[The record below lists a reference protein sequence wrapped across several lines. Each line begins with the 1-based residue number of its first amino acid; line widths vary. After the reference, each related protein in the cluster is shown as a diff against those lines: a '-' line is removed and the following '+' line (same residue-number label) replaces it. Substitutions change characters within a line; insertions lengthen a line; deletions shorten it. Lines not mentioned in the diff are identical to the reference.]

1 MARRP
6 PLPTP
11 SALRRRRE
19 HRTQRLLA
27 NRQVADALVSA
38 AGLVGRPVRDR
49 TGAEVGR
56 LLDVVVRWRGEPY
69 PPVTGLVVRVACR
82 RVFVPIDHVE
92 EISTERVTL
101 RSVRLDLRDFE
112 RRPGEVVFNGDVVDH
127 QLVDVDGVRV
137 IRAADLYL
145 ARSVRS
151 TSSSGVDVGFQTLL
165 RRLGP
170 PRWRR
175 RPTPDRVIDWAAIQP
190 FGTGGNNGPG
200 GTGGPGA
207 GGPPGPMRLS
217 TPNQALR
224 RLRPGELAD
233 LLEELGRDERQELL
247 AQLEPE
253 TAADALEEMEAGE
266 ISALLRESSTEH
278 AASLL
283 AEMEPD
289 EAVDA
294 LRDLETDE
302 AAELL
307 DAMPLETADRLR
319 ALLLYRE
326 GSAGGV
332 MTTNLVLVRPHQTVG
347 QVRRILRSQAE
358 HQADVDAVIIVD
370 DTGRLVHDIGLFEL
384 LVASKDD
391 AVIDVA
397 GPPEPV
403 TVHPDA
409 PLDEVVERFIDS
421 RGSSVLVIDDD
432 ERPVGRILADDLV
445 DALVPDR
452 GKVRFLRLRG

>member
-1 MARRP
+1 
-6 PLPTP
+6 
-11 SALRRRRE
+11 
-19 HRTQRLLA
+19 
-27 NRQVADALVSA
+27 
-38 AGLVGRPVRDR
+38 
-49 TGAEVGR
+49 
-56 LLDVVVRWRGEPY
+56 
-69 PPVTGLVVRVACR
+69 
-82 RVFVPIDHVE
+82 
-92 EISTERVTL
+92 
-101 RSVRLDLRDFE
+101 DFE
-112 RRPGEVVFNGDVVDH
+112 RRPGEVVLNGDVVDH

-145 ARSVRS
+145 ARVGDEYRLV
-151 TSSSGVDVGFQTLL
+151 GVDVGFQTLL

-190 FGTGGNNGPG
+190 FGTGGPEGSPI
-200 GTGGPGA
+200 
-207 GGPPGPMRLS
+207 GPPGQMRLH

-247 AQLEPE
+247 AQLETE
-253 TAADALEEMEAGE
+253 TAADALEEMEADE
-266 ISALLRESSTEH
+266 ISALLRESTTEQ

-294 LRDLETDE
+294 LRDLEGDE

-307 DAMPLETADRLR
+307 AAMPDEKADRLR

-332 MTTNLVLVRPHQTVG
+332 MTTNLVLVRPDQTVG

-370 DTGRLVHDIGLFEL
+370 DTGRLIHDIGLFEL

-391 AVIDVA
+391 SVIDVA

-403 TVHPDA
+403 TVSPDA
-409 PLDEVVERFIDS
+409 PLDEVVKRFIDS

-452 GKVRFLRLRG
+452 GKVRFLRLLG

>member
-1 MARRP
+1 MT
-6 PLPTP
+6 LG
-11 SALRRRRE
+11 SA
-19 HRTQRLLA
+19 
-27 NRQVADALVSA
+27 
-38 AGLVGRPVRDR
+38 
-49 TGAEVGR
+49 
-56 LLDVVVRWRGEPY
+56 
-69 PPVTGLVVRVACR
+69 
-82 RVFVPIDHVE
+82 
-92 EISTERVTL
+92 
-101 RSVRLDLRDFE
+101 RLDLRDFE
-112 RRPGEVVFNGDVVDH
+112 RRDGEVVLNGDVIDH

-137 IRAADLYL
+137 VRAADLYL
-145 ARSVRS
+145 AKVGEEYKLV
-151 TSSSGVDVGFQTLL
+151 GVDVGFQTLL

-170 PRWRR
+170 PRWRT

-190 FGTGGNNGPG
+190 FGTGGPDAAD
-200 GTGGPGA
+200 TGHEVR
-207 GGPPGPMRLS
+207 MDQ
-217 TPNQALR
+217 PNQALR

-247 AQLEPE
+247 ARLDQE
-253 TAADALEEMEAGE
+253 TAADALEEMEPDHLG
-266 ISALLRESSTEH
+266 ALLRESTPEH

-302 AAELL
+302 ADELL
-307 DAMPLETADRLR
+307 ALMPKEEADRLR

-332 MTTNLVLVRPHQTVG
+332 MTTRLVLVRPEQTVG

-358 HQADVDAVIIVD
+358 HEAEVDAVVIVD

-384 LVASKDD
+384 LVAAKDD
-391 AVIDVA
+391 EVINVA

-403 TVHPDA
+403 TVSPDA
-409 PLDEVVERFIDS
+409 SLDEVVKTFIDS
-421 RGSSVLVIDDD
+421 RGSSLLVVDD
-432 ERPVGRILADDLV
+432 EDRPVGRILADDLV

-452 GKVRFLRLRG
+452 GLIRFLRFRG

>member
-27 NRQVADALVSA
+27 NRAVADALVSA
-38 AGLVGRPVRDR
+38 AGLVGRPVRDQ

-69 PPVTGLVVRVACR
+69 PPVTGLVVRVGRR
-82 RVFVPIDHVE
+82 RVYVPIDHVE
-92 EISTERVTL
+92 ELSTEQVKL
-101 RSVRLDLRDFE
+101 RSARLDLRDFE
-112 RRPGEVVFNGDVVDH
+112 RRPGEVVLNGDVVDH

-145 ARSVRS
+145 ARVVDEFRLV
-151 TSSSGVDVGFQTLL
+151 GVDVGFQTLL

-190 FGTGGNNGPG
+190 FGYG
-200 GTGGPGA
+200 GTDDTGA
-207 GGPPGPMRLS
+207 GTGPPGPMRLH

-247 AQLEPE
+247 AQLETE
-253 TAADALEEMEAGE
+253 TAADALEEMEADQ
-266 ISALLRESSTEH
+266 ISALLRELSTEK
-278 AASLL
+278 ASLL
-283 AEMEPD
+283 LSEMEPD

-294 LRDLETDE
+294 LRDLEVDE
-302 AAELL
+302 AGELL
-307 DAMPLETADRLR
+307 DAMPKDKADRLR

-332 MTTNLVLVRPHQTVG
+332 MTTNLVLVRPDQTVG
-347 QVRRILRSQAE
+347 QVRRILRTQAE
-358 HQADVDAVIIVD
+358 HQGDVDAVIIVD
-370 DTGRLVHDIGLFEL
+370 ETGRLVHDIGLFEL

-403 TVHPDA
+403 TVTPDA
-409 PLDEVVERFIDS
+409 PLDEVVKRFIES

-432 ERPVGRILADDLV
+432 DRPVGRILADDLV
-445 DALVPDR
+445 DSLVPDR
-452 GKVRFLRLRG
+452 GKIRLLRLLG

>member
-27 NRQVADALVSA
+27 NRTVADALVSA

-69 PPVTGLVVRVACR
+69 PPVTGLVVRVARR
-82 RVFVPIDHVE
+82 RVFVPIDHVG

-101 RSVRLDLRDFE
+101 HSVRLDLRDFE
-112 RRPGEVVFNGDVVDH
+112 RRPGEVVLSGDVVDH

-145 ARSVRS
+145 ARVGDEYRLV
-151 TSSSGVDVGFQTLL
+151 GVDVGFQTLL

-190 FGTGGNNGPG
+190 FGTGSSGI
-200 GTGGPGA
+200 
-207 GGPPGPMRLS
+207 GPPGPMRLH

-247 AQLEPE
+247 AQLEKE
-253 TAADALEEMEAGE
+253 TAADALEEMEADHLG
-266 ISALLRESSTEH
+266 ALLRESTTEH

-294 LRDLETDE
+294 LRDLEADE
-302 AAELL
+302 AKELL
-307 DAMPLETADRLR
+307 DVMPREKADRLR

-332 MTTNLVLVRPHQTVG
+332 MTTNLVLVRPDQTVG

-370 DTGRLVHDIGLFEL
+370 DTGRLIHDIGLFEL

-403 TVHPDA
+403 TVSPDA
-409 PLDEVVERFIDS
+409 SLDEVVKRFIDS

-432 ERPVGRILADDLV
+432 DRPVGRILADDLV

-452 GKVRFLRLRG
+452 GKVRFLRLLG

>member
-27 NRQVADALVSA
+27 NRTVADALVSA

-49 TGAEVGR
+49 SGAEVGR
-56 LLDVVVRWRGEPY
+56 LIDVVVRWRGEPY
-69 PPVTGLVVRVACR
+69 PPVTGLVVRVARR
-82 RVFVPIDHVE
+82 RVFVPVDHVE

-112 RRPGEVVFNGDVVDH
+112 RRPGEVVLNGDVVDH

-145 ARSVRS
+145 ARVGEEHRLV
-151 TSSSGVDVGFQTLL
+151 GVDVGFQTLL

-170 PRWRR
+170 PRWRS

-190 FGTGGNNGPG
+190 FGTGA
-200 GTGGPGA
+200 PGA
-207 GGPPGPMRLS
+207 SGVGPPGPMRLH

-247 AQLEPE
+247 AQLETE
-253 TAADALEEMEAGE
+253 TAADALEEMEAGQ
-266 ISALLRESSTEH
+266 ISALLRESTTEQ

-294 LRDLETDE
+294 LRDLEGDE
-302 AAELL
+302 TAELL
-307 DAMPLETADRLR
+307 DAMPRETADRLR

-332 MTTNLVLVRPHQTVG
+332 MTTNLVLVRPDQKVG

-358 HQADVDAVIIVD
+358 HQSDVDAVIIVD

-403 TVHPDA
+403 TVSPDA
-409 PLDEVVERFIDS
+409 PLDEVLERFIDS
-421 RGSSVLVIDDD
+421 RGSSVLVVDDD
-432 ERPVGRILADDLV
+432 DRPVGRILADDLI

-452 GKVRFLRLRG
+452 GKIRFLRLLG

>member
-11 SALRRRRE
+11 SAFRRRRE
-19 HRTQRLLA
+19 HRTQRILA
-27 NRQVADALVSA
+27 NRAVADALISA

-49 TGAEVGR
+49 GGAEVGR
-56 LLDVVVRWRGEPY
+56 LLDVVVRWRADPY
-69 PPVTGLVVRVACR
+69 PPVTGLVARVGRR
-82 RVFVPIDHVE
+82 RVYVPADQVE
-92 EISTERVTL
+92 QIGHEQVTL
-101 RSVRLDLRDFE
+101 GSARLDLRDFE
-112 RRPGEVVFNGDVVDH
+112 RRPGEVVLNGDVIDH

-145 ARSVRS
+145 ARVNEEYRLV
-151 TSSSGVDVGFQTLL
+151 GVDVGFPTLL

-170 PRWRR
+170 PRWRT

-190 FGTGGNNGPG
+190 FGTGGGEA
-200 GTGGPGA
+200 GA
-207 GGPPGPMRLS
+207 PGPVHLDQS
-217 TPNQALR
+217 NQALR

-247 AQLEPE
+247 AQLDQE
-253 TAADALEEMEAGE
+253 TAADALEEMEPDHLG
-266 ISALLRESSTEH
+266 ALLRESTPAH

-294 LRDLETDE
+294 LRDLEPDE
-302 AAELL
+302 ADELL
-307 DAMPLETADRLR
+307 GLMPKDDADRLR

-332 MTTNLVLVRPHQTVG
+332 MTTRLVLVHPDQTVG

-358 HQADVDAVIIVD
+358 HQAEVDGVIIVD
-370 DTGRLVHDIGLFEL
+370 DMGRLVHDIGLYEL
-384 LVASKDD
+384 LVAAKDD

-403 TVHPDA
+403 TVSPDA
-409 PLDEVVERFIDS
+409 SLDEVVQRFIES
-421 RGSSVLVIDDD
+421 RGSSLLVIDDD

-452 GKVRFLRLRG
+452 GLIRFLRYRG

>member
-1 MARRP
+1 M
-6 PLPTP
+6 
-11 SALRRRRE
+11 
-19 HRTQRLLA
+19 
-27 NRQVADALVSA
+27 SA

-69 PPVTGLVVRVACR
+69 PPITGLVVRVARR

-112 RRPGEVVFNGDVVDH
+112 RRPGEVVLNGDVVDH

-145 ARSVRS
+145 ARVGDEYRLV
-151 TSSSGVDVGFQTLL
+151 GVDVGFQTLL

-190 FGTGGNNGPG
+190 FGTGGPEGSPI
-200 GTGGPGA
+200 
-207 GGPPGPMRLS
+207 GPPGQMRLH

-247 AQLEPE
+247 AQLETE
-253 TAADALEEMEAGE
+253 TAADALEEMEADE
-266 ISALLRESSTEH
+266 ISALLRESTTEQ

-294 LRDLETDE
+294 LRDLEGDE

-307 DAMPLETADRLR
+307 AAMPDEKADRLR

-332 MTTNLVLVRPHQTVG
+332 MTTNLVLVRPDQTVG

-370 DTGRLVHDIGLFEL
+370 DTGRLIHDIGLFEL

-391 AVIDVA
+391 SVIDVA

-403 TVHPDA
+403 TVSPDA
-409 PLDEVVERFIDS
+409 PLDEVVKRFIDS

-452 GKVRFLRLRG
+452 GKVRFLRLLG

>member
-27 NRQVADALVSA
+27 NRAVADALVST

-56 LLDVVVRWRGEPY
+56 VVDVVVRWRGEPY
-69 PPVTGLVVRVACR
+69 PPVTGLVVRVGR
-82 RVFVPIDHVE
+82 RRAFVPIDHVQ

-101 RSVRLDLRDFE
+101 SSVRLDLRDFE
-112 RRPGEVVFNGDVVDH
+112 RRPGEVVLNGDVVDH

-145 ARSVRS
+145 ARVGDTYSLV
-151 TSSSGVDVGFQTLL
+151 GVDVGFQTLL

-190 FGTGGNNGPG
+190 FGTGGSG
-200 GTGGPGA
+200 GA
-207 GGPPGPMRLS
+207 GVGPPGQMRLH

-224 RLRPGELAD
+224 RLRPAELAD

-247 AQLEPE
+247 AQLETE

-266 ISALLRESSTEH
+266 ILALLRESSTEH
-278 AASLL
+278 AAQLL

-289 EAVDA
+289 EAADA
-294 LRDLETDE
+294 LRDLEGDE
-302 AAELL
+302 AEELL
-307 DAMPLETADRLR
+307 AAMPGDKAARLQT
-319 ALLLYRE
+319 LLLYRE
-326 GSAGGV
+326 GSAGGL
-332 MTTNLVLVRPHQTVG
+332 MTTNLVLVRPDQKVG

-358 HQADVDAVIIVD
+358 HQADVDGVIIVD
-370 DTGRLVHDIGLFEL
+370 ETGRLVHDLGLFEL

-403 TVHPDA
+403 TVSPDA
-409 PLDEVVERFIDS
+409 PLDDVVRQFIDS

-432 ERPVGRILADDLV
+432 DRPVGRILADDLI

>member
-1 MARRP
+1 
-6 PLPTP
+6 
-11 SALRRRRE
+11 
-19 HRTQRLLA
+19 
-27 NRQVADALVSA
+27 
-38 AGLVGRPVRDR
+38 
-49 TGAEVGR
+49 
-56 LLDVVVRWRGEPY
+56 
-69 PPVTGLVVRVACR
+69 
-82 RVFVPIDHVE
+82 
-92 EISTERVTL
+92 
-101 RSVRLDLRDFE
+101 
-112 RRPGEVVFNGDVVDH
+112 
-127 QLVDVDGVRV
+127 
-137 IRAADLYL
+137 
-145 ARSVRS
+145 
-151 TSSSGVDVGFQTLL
+151 
-165 RRLGP
+165 
-170 PRWRR
+170 
-175 RPTPDRVIDWAAIQP
+175 
-190 FGTGGNNGPG
+190 
-200 GTGGPGA
+200 
-207 GGPPGPMRLS
+207 MRLS

-307 DAMPLETADRLR
+307 DAMPRETADRLR

-409 PLDEVVERFIDS
+409 PLDEVVDRFIDS

>member
-19 HRTQRLLA
+19 HRSQRLLA
-27 NRQVADALVSA
+27 NRAVADALVSA
-38 AGLVGRPVRDR
+38 AGLVGRPVRDLH
-49 TGAEVGR
+49 GAEVGR
-56 LLDVVVRWRGEPY
+56 LIDLVVAWRGEPY
-69 PPVTGLVVRVACR
+69 PPVTGLVVRVGR
-82 RVFVPIDHVE
+82 RAAYVPIDHVQE
-92 EISTERVTL
+92 MTTEGVVLQST
-101 RSVRLDLRDFE
+101 RLDLRDFE
-112 RRPGEVVFNGDVVDH
+112 RRPGEVELNGDVVDH

-137 IRAADLYL
+137 VRAADLYL
-145 ARSVRS
+145 ARVGDEYRLV
-151 TSSSGVDVGFQTLL
+151 GVDVGFQTLL

-175 RPTPDRVIDWAAIQP
+175 RSTPDRVIDWAAIQP
-190 FGTGGNNGPG
+190 FGTGR
-200 GTGGPGA
+200 GA
-207 GGPPGPMRLS
+207 GTGPPGTVRLQG
-217 TPNQALR
+217 TNQALR

-247 AQLEPE
+247 AQLERE
-253 TAADALEEMEAGE
+253 TAADALEEMDADHLG
-266 ISALLRESSTEH
+266 ALLRESTTED
-278 AASLL
+278 AAALL

-294 LRDLETDE
+294 LRDLEPDE
-302 AAELL
+302 VAELL
-307 DAMPLETADRLR
+307 AAMPSEKAERLR
-319 ALLLYRE
+319 MLLLYRE
-326 GSAGGV
+326 GSAGGL
-332 MTTNLVLVRPHQTVG
+332 MTTNLVLVRPEQTVG
-347 QVRRILRSQAE
+347 QVRRILRTQAE

-370 DTGRLVHDIGLFEL
+370 EQGVLVHDLGLFEL

-403 TVHPDA
+403 TVTPGA
-409 PLDEVVERFIDS
+409 SLDEVVDQFIES
-421 RGSSVLVIDDD
+421 RGSSVLVVDDD

-445 DALVPDR
+445 DALAPDR
-452 GKVRFLRLRG
+452 GKVRFLRLLG

>member
-27 NRQVADALVSA
+27 NRAVADALVSA
-38 AGLVGRPVRDR
+38 AGLVGRPVRDQ

-56 LLDVVVRWRGEPY
+56 MLDVVVRWRGEPY
-69 PPVTGLVVRVACR
+69 PPVTGLVVRVGRR
-82 RVFVPIDHVE
+82 RVYVPIDHVE
-92 EISTERVTL
+92 ELSTEHVKL

-112 RRPGEVVFNGDVVDH
+112 RRPGEVVLNGDVVDH

-145 ARSVRS
+145 ARVVDEYRLV
-151 TSSSGVDVGFQTLL
+151 GVDVGFQTLL

-190 FGTGGNNGPG
+190 FGYGGSDGD
-200 GTGGPGA
+200 GA
-207 GGPPGPMRLS
+207 GTGPPGPMRLH

-247 AQLEPE
+247 AQLETE
-253 TAADALEEMEAGE
+253 TAADALEEMEADQ
-266 ISALLRESSTEH
+266 ISALLRELSTEKS
-278 AASLL
+278 SLL
-283 AEMEPD
+283 LSEMEPD

-294 LRDLETDE
+294 LRDLEGDE

-307 DAMPLETADRLR
+307 DAMPKEKADRLR

-332 MTTNLVLVRPHQTVG
+332 MTTNLVLVRPDQTVG

-370 DTGRLVHDIGLFEL
+370 ETGRLVHDIGLFEL

-391 AVIDVA
+391 SVIDVA

-403 TVHPDA
+403 TVSPDA
-409 PLDEVVERFIDS
+409 PLDEVVKRFIES

-432 ERPVGRILADDLV
+432 DRPVGRILADDLV

-452 GKVRFLRLRG
+452 GKIRLLRLLG

>member
-11 SALRRRRE
+11 SAFRRRRE
-19 HRTQRLLA
+19 HRTQRILA
-27 NRQVADALVSA
+27 NRAVADALISA
-38 AGLVGRPVRDR
+38 AGLVGRPVKDR

-56 LLDVVVRWRGEPY
+56 VVDVVVRWRGEAY
-69 PPVTGLVVRVACR
+69 PPVTGLVARIGR
-82 RVFVPIDHVE
+82 RRAYVPADQVVLIGHE
-92 EISTERVTL
+92 QVTL
-101 RSVRLDLRDFE
+101 GSARLDLRDFE
-112 RRPGEVVFNGDVVDH
+112 RREGEVVLNGDVIDH

-137 IRAADLYL
+137 VRAADLYL
-145 ARSVRS
+145 AKVGEEYKLV
-151 TSSSGVDVGFQTLL
+151 GVDVGFQTLL

-170 PRWRR
+170 PRWRT

-190 FGTGGNNGPG
+190 FGTGGKDAADLGHEVR
-200 GTGGPGA
+200 
-207 GGPPGPMRLS
+207 MDQ
-217 TPNQALR
+217 PNQALR

-247 AQLEPE
+247 AQLDQE
-253 TAADALEEMEAGE
+253 TAADALEEMEPDHLE
-266 ISALLRESSTEH
+266 ALLRESSTEH
-278 AASLL
+278 AALL
-283 AEMEPD
+283 LSEMEPD

-294 LRDLETDE
+294 LRVLEPDE
-302 AAELL
+302 ANELL
-307 DAMPLETADRLR
+307 AAMPKDDADRLR

-332 MTTNLVLVRPHQTVG
+332 MTTRLVLVRPEQTVG

-358 HQADVDAVIIVD
+358 HEAEVDAVVIVD
-370 DTGRLVHDIGLFEL
+370 EMGRLVHDLGLYEL
-384 LVASKDD
+384 LVAAKDD

-403 TVHPDA
+403 TVSPDA
-409 PLDEVVERFIDS
+409 SLDEVVKTFIDS
-421 RGSSVLVIDDD
+421 RGSSLLVVDDHD
-432 ERPVGRILADDLV
+432 RPVGRILADDLV

-452 GKVRFLRLRG
+452 GVIRFLRLRG

>member
-19 HRTQRLLA
+19 HRSQRLLA
-27 NRQVADALVSA
+27 NRAVADALVSV

-49 TGAEVGR
+49 SGAEVGR
-56 LLDVVVRWRGEPY
+56 LLDLVVRWRGEPY
-69 PPVTGLVVRVACR
+69 PPVTGLVVRVGR
-82 RVFVPIDHVE
+82 RRAYVPIDHVE
-92 EISTERVTL
+92 EFSTERVTL
-101 RSVRLDLRDFE
+101 SSTRLDLRDFE
-112 RRPGEVVFNGDVVDH
+112 RRPGEVVLNGDVVDH

-145 ARSVRS
+145 ARVGDEYRLV
-151 TSSSGVDVGFQTLL
+151 GVDVGFQTLL

-175 RPTPDRVIDWAAIQP
+175 RPTPDRVIDWGAIQP
-190 FGTGGNNGPG
+190 FGTGG
-200 GTGGPGA
+200 A
-207 GGPPGPMRLS
+207 ASGPPGLMRLH

-247 AQLEPE
+247 AQLEKE
-253 TAADALEEMEAGE
+253 TAADALEEMEPDHLG
-266 ISALLRESSTEH
+266 ALLRESTTEH

-294 LRDLETDE
+294 LRDLEADE

-307 DAMPLETADRLR
+307 AAMPAAQADRLR

-332 MTTNLVLVRPHQTVG
+332 MTTNLVLVRPDQTVG

-370 DTGRLVHDIGLFEL
+370 ETGRLVHDIGLFEL
-384 LVASKDD
+384 LVAAKDD
-391 AVIDVA
+391 CVIDVA

-403 TVHPDA
+403 TVSPDA
-409 PLDEVVERFIDS
+409 SLDEVVERFIDS

-452 GKVRFLRLRG
+452 GKVRFLRLLG

>member
-27 NRQVADALVSA
+27 NRTVADALVSA
-38 AGLVGRPVRDR
+38 AGLVGRPVRDQ
-49 TGAEVGR
+49 TGAELGR
-56 LLDVVVRWRGEPY
+56 LIDVVVRWRGEPY
-69 PPVTGLVVRVACR
+69 PPVTGLVLRVGRR
-82 RVFVPIDHVE
+82 RVYVPIDHVE
-92 EISTERVTL
+92 ELSTEQVKL

-112 RRPGEVVFNGDVVDH
+112 RRPGEVVLNGDVVDH

-145 ARSVRS
+145 ARVVDEYRLV
-151 TSSSGVDVGFQTLL
+151 GVDVGFQTLL

-190 FGTGGNNGPG
+190 FGYGGSDSD
-200 GTGGPGA
+200 GA
-207 GGPPGPMRLS
+207 GTGPPGPMRLH

-247 AQLEPE
+247 DQLETE
-253 TAADALEEMEAGE
+253 TAADALEEMEAEE
-266 ISALLRESSTEH
+266 ISALLRELSTEK
-278 AASLL
+278 ASLL
-283 AEMEPD
+283 LSEMEPD

-294 LRDLETDE
+294 LRDLEPDE

-307 DAMPLETADRLR
+307 DAMPKEKADRLR

-332 MTTNLVLVRPHQTVG
+332 MTTNLVLVHPDQTVG
-347 QVRRILRSQAE
+347 QVRRILRTQAE
-358 HQADVDAVIIVD
+358 HQGDVDAVIIID
-370 DTGRLVHDIGLFEL
+370 ETGRLVHDIGLFEL

-403 TVHPDA
+403 TVTPDA
-409 PLDEVVERFIDS
+409 SLDEVVKRFIES

-432 ERPVGRILADDLV
+432 DRPVGRILADDLV

-452 GKVRFLRLRG
+452 GKIRLLRLLG

>member
-19 HRTQRLLA
+19 TRTQRLLA

-69 PPVTGLVVRVACR
+69 PPVTGLVVRVARR

-112 RRPGEVVFNGDVVDH
+112 RRPGEVVLNGDVVDH

-145 ARSVRS
+145 AKVGEIYELV
-151 TSSSGVDVGFQTLL
+151 GVDVGFQTLL

-190 FGTGGNNGPG
+190 FGTGGPG
-200 GTGGPGA
+200 GTSN
-207 GGPPGPMRLS
+207 GPPGQMRLS

-253 TAADALEEMEAGE
+253 TAADALEEMEADE
-266 ISALLRESSTEH
+266 ISALLRESSTAH

-294 LRDLETDE
+294 LRDLEGDE
-302 AAELL
+302 SEELL
-307 DAMPLETADRLR
+307 DAMPPETAARLR

-332 MTTNLVLVRPHQTVG
+332 MTTNLVLVHPHQKVG

-370 DTGRLVHDIGLFEL
+370 ETGRLIHDIGLFEL

-403 TVHPDA
+403 TVSPDA
-409 PLDEVVERFIDS
+409 PLDEVVKRFIDS
-421 RGSSVLVIDDD
+421 RGPPCS
-432 ERPVGRILADDLV
+432 
-445 DALVPDR
+445 
-452 GKVRFLRLRG
+452 